1 MVQYPFGYGLS
12 YTTFKQSISGFER
25 DGTSTTVS
33 VTVTNTGDV
42 AGKDVV
48 ELYYTPPYTNGGI
61 EKASTNLLDF
71 AKTDTLD
78 PGESQTLDIAFDD
91 EDMASYDD
99 TTSKSYVLE
108 RGDYAI
114 TLNADSHTVIDSRTI
129 TVAGDVIYDDAHDGK
144 RSTDQVTA
152 TNQFDDARG
161 EVTYL
166 SRADHFANY
175 ATATAAPKD
184 MTMSKESM
192 AVYQDKATFDAADY
206 DAGAAMPTTGADN
219 GLTIHDMTGLDYG
232 DERWDQLLD
241 QLTVDEMVEG
251 VADGGFHMV
260 AIDPVGSGE
269 STDADGPAG
278 LSSNFNASMKGTAF
292 PPAVMIAST
301 WNKDLARQRGTQVGV
316 EGKEL
321 GITGWLNI
329 HRSAFSGR
337 NFEYYSEDGTLSGFM
352 GGAEVA
358 GATEQGMMTY
368 LKHFAL
374 NDQETNRTN
383 GLCTWATEQSIREI
397 YLKAFEKAVKE
408 GKSLAV
414 MKYRRRM
421 QSVTVSVDRIGR

>member
-1 MVQYPFGYGLS
+1 M
-12 YTTFKQSISGFER
+12 
-25 DGTSTTVS
+25 
-33 VTVTNTGDV
+33 
-42 AGKDVV
+42 
-48 ELYYTPPYTNGGI
+48 

-78 PGESQTLDIAFDD
+78 PDESQTLDIAFDD

-175 ATATAAPKD
+175 ATATAAPKN

-206 DAGAAMPTTGADN
+206 DADAAMPTTGADN

-269 STDADGPAG
+269 STDADGPSG

-321 GITGWLNI
+321 GITGWYGPAMNI

-383 GLCTWATEQSIREI
+383 GLCMWATEQSIREI

>member
-1 MVQYPFGYGLS
+1 
-12 YTTFKQSISGFER
+12 
-25 DGTSTTVS
+25 
-33 VTVTNTGDV
+33 
-42 AGKDVV
+42 
-48 ELYYTPPYTNGGI
+48 
-61 EKASTNLLDF
+61 
-71 AKTDTLD
+71 
-78 PGESQTLDIAFDD
+78 
-91 EDMASYDD
+91 MASYDD

-175 ATATAAPKD
+175 ATATAAPKN

-206 DAGAAMPTTGADN
+206 DADAAMPTTGADN
-219 GLTIHDMTGLDYG
+219 GLTIHDMTWLDYG

-269 STDADGPAG
+269 STDADGPSG

-321 GITGWLNI
+321 GITGWYGPAMNI

-383 GLCTWATEQSIREI
+383 GLCMWATEQSIREI